1 MIRIFSILPV
11 QLLNKMMTFRYT
23 YVLTYLSIWLLYI
36 ILVRI
41 HFREMQGTES
51 RIKIMCKWILD
62 WMLIGGE
69 KNVGLVF
76 KKFTFICNSICTWSM
91 PESYYTIS
99 TQCTIYF
106 VLKVINYTY
115 YLYSPTVL
123 GQDAVVVV
131 VSHHNLSLKLETLEP
146 KQII

>member
-1 MIRIFSILPV
+1 M

-23 YVLTYLSIWLLYI
+23 YLPTHMLYI

-41 HFREMQGTES
+41 HIREMRTV
-51 RIKIMCKWILD
+51 RD
-62 WMLIGGE
+62 WEPDHVQANCWLYVNWRR
-69 KNVGLVF
+69 KNVGLVCQKKNVLAKSYP
-76 KKFTFICNSICTWSM
+76 KKFTLSCNSICTWSM

-115 YLYSPTVL
+115 YIAQQFWVKTRWWWWYLITIYHS
-123 GQDAVVVV
+123 
-131 VSHHNLSLKLETLEP
+131 N
-146 KQII
+146 

>member
-1 MIRIFSILPV
+1 M

-23 YVLTYLSIWLLYI
+23 YLPTHMLYI

-41 HFREMQGTES
+41 HIREMRTV
-51 RIKIMCKWILD
+51 RD
-62 WMLIGGE
+62 WEPDHVQANCWLYVNWRR
-69 KNVGLVF
+69 KNVGLICQ
-76 KKFTFICNSICTWSM
+76 KKNVLANSYPKKITFSCNSVCTWSM

-115 YLYSPTVL
+115 YIAQQFWVKTRWWYLITIYHS
-123 GQDAVVVV
+123 
-131 VSHHNLSLKLETLEP
+131 N
-146 KQII
+146 